1 MFYNNQYSN
10 DLVPG
15 LGNFLNNTYTDKND
29 FGLYREKFLS
39 DRFGHILKMYD
50 EHEEYIKNLIKDF
63 KKYGINSSD
72 IESQILDLFNNVR
85 VVFLKED
92 REMIENCIKSISI
105 GEENVCRFLEDH
117 KENMDKGTLHIMTSI
132 LNEYRYHM
140 MYLNEAIRI
149 LK

>member
-15 LGNFLNNTYTDKND
+15 LDNFLNNTYTDKND
-29 FGLYREKFLS
+29 FNLYREKFLGN
-39 DRFGHILKMYD
+39 RFDHILKMYD
-50 EHEEYIKNLIKDF
+50 EHEEYIKNLINDF
-63 KKYGINSSD
+63 KEYGINSSD

-85 VVFLKED
+85 AVFLKED

-105 GEENVCRFLEDH
+105 GEENVYRFLEDH
-117 KENMDKGTLHIMTSI
+117 KEDIDKGTLHIMTSI

-149 LK
+149 LE